1 MMIKASGRSALIL
14 VTGLFVCF
22 AGPSQAAASADGAA
36 VTSKPESSKAA
47 HGSRYWKRVAHRRST
62 RLAQKSV
69 PAAKADAADDDTA
82 SNSSALAPSI
92 ANANAQLASADTLAG
107 NAKAMTTRAT
117 TILQAT
123 PDNSANAQATAD
135 GQVVSADQ
143 LNDLD
148 RALRENTQ
156 GSPTQGSPTMA
167 MASADVPAPAAPVM
181 AASSQENSTWDQ
193 TSLIGKIFIAFG
205 TLLTMAS
212 AARMFMA

>member
-1 MMIKASGRSALIL
+1 MMTKASGRSALIL

-36 VTSKPESSKAA
+36 VTSKPEGSKAA

-82 SNSSALAPSI
+82 ANPSALPPSI

-123 PDNSANAQATAD
+123 PDNSANAQAPAD

-167 MASADVPAPAAPVM
+167 MASAEVPAPAAPVM